1 MKKLR
6 KMLCFVM
13 VLVLAMGFVGCSG
26 LDVDS
31 MDDEKFIE
39 ESAAKISDELT
50 SGQFVIDG
58 VIYQFPMPLSD
69 WLNNGWHVSY
79 SYDNVTDFRLEP
91 YYTSTSFE
99 LYDEEDEKYVRMTVY
114 NDSDKAAPIE
124 DCIVDY
130 LRMSTTQVDVVLPQG
145 LTKRNK
151 PADILAAYGE
161 PDTKDDEKS
170 FKKYGYYFADDE
182 QGQCYVELGAV
193 ENDYTINPFSDIEYV
208 MVPAE
213 DYWDAMVAQKGVE
226 EAAKFYFDAAMKA
239 SFYADYEDYVS
250 MNMDSL
256 DGAKELYDAEI
267 EYFAECLLYYID
279 ITEEYMTTDV
289 RNRVNEVSKEVLSK
303 VKWDVKSVDVN
314 AFKEGTMT
322 VTLYPTDFFYI
333 IEEDLIAASDTFNT
347 KYADVDYETI
357 SYEEYDALEKEYTE
371 MMVAV
376 LEKHVASAGT
386 LDAVEKTY
394 DVDLEDTVL
403 SDAAWEDVDDTI
415 MDLVFE
421 EE

>member
-13 VLVLAMGFVGCSG
+13 VLVLAMGCVGCSG

-31 MDDEKFIE
+31 LDDEKFIE
-39 ESAAKISDELT
+39 ESAAKISEELT

-69 WLNNGWHVSY
+69 WLNNGWHVSAT
-79 SYDNVTDFRLEP
+79 YDNADEFRLDP
-91 YYTSTSFE
+91 CYTSTQFE
-99 LYDEEDEKYVRMTVY
+99 LFNEDGDYVRMKVY
-114 NDSDKAAPIE
+114 NDSDEAAPIE
-124 DCIVDY
+124 ECIVDY
-130 LRMSTTQVDVVLPQG
+130 LRMSTTEVDVVLPKG
-145 LTKRNK
+145 MTKRNK
-151 PADILAAYGE
+151 PADILATYGE
-161 PDTKDDEKS
+161 PDVKDDDSVNLEAT
-170 FKKYGYYFADDE
+170 YYFSDDE
-182 QGQCYVELGAV
+182 QGQCYVELFAYD
-193 ENDYTINPFSDIEYV
+193 NDYTIDPLTSITFG

-213 DYWDAMVAQKGVE
+213 DYWDVMVAQKGLE
-226 EAAKFYFDAAMKA
+226 GAAEFYFDAAMKA
-239 SFYADYEDYVS
+239 SFYADYDDYVS

-279 ITEEYMTTDV
+279 ITEEYITTDV
-289 RNRVNEVSKEVLSK
+289 RNRAIAVSKEVLSK

-376 LEKHVASAGT
+376 LEKHAASAGT

-403 SDAAWEDVDDTI
+403 SDAAWEDVDDTV

>member
-1 MKKLR
+1 MKKVR
-6 KMLCFVM
+6 MMLCL
-13 VLVLAMGFVGCSG
+13 VLVLAMGFAGCSG
-26 LDVDS
+26 ADLNL
-31 MDDEKFIE
+31 DDEKFIE
-39 ESAAKISDELT
+39 ESAAKISEELT

-58 VIYQFPMPLSD
+58 VIYQFPMPLKD
-69 WLNNGWHVSY
+69 WLDNGWHVSAT
-79 SYDNVTDFRLEP
+79 YDNADEFRLDP
-91 YYTSTSFE
+91 YYISTEFE
-99 LYDEEDEKYVRMTVY
+99 LFNEDDDFVRMTVY
-114 NDSDKAAPIE
+114 NDSDEAAPVDE
-124 DCIVDY
+124 CIVY
-130 LRMSTTQVDVVLPQG
+130 SLYMSTTEVDVVLPKG
-145 LTKRNK
+145 MTKRNK
-151 PADILAAYGE
+151 PAEVLEAYGE
-161 PDTKDDEKS
+161 PDVKNDDSNHLEAT
-170 FKKYGYYFADDE
+170 YYFADDE
-182 QGQCYVELGAV
+182 MGQCYVELGIHD
-193 ENDYTINPFSDIEYV
+193 NDYTIDPFSKIKFGMIDPE
-208 MVPAE
+208 E
-213 DYWDAMVAQKGVE
+213 YWDVMVAQKGVE

-239 SFYADYEDYVS
+239 SFYADYDDYVS

-267 EYFAECLLYYID
+267 DYFAECLLYYID
-279 ITEEYMTTDV
+279 ITEEYITTDV
-289 RNRVNEVSKEVLSK
+289 KNRAVEVAKTVLSK

-347 KYADVDYETI
+347 KYADVDYATI

-376 LEKHVASAGT
+376 LEKHAASAGT

-403 SDAAWEDVDDTI
+403 SDAAWEDVDDTV

>member
-1 MKKLR
+1 M
-6 KMLCFVM
+6 
-13 VLVLAMGFVGCSG
+13 
-26 LDVDS
+26 
-31 MDDEKFIE
+31 FIE
-39 ESAAKISDELT
+39 ESAAKISEELT
-50 SGQFVIDG
+50 SGQFVIDV
-58 VIYQFPMPLSD
+58 VIYQFPMPLKD
-69 WLNNGWHVSY
+69 WLNNGWHVSAT
-79 SYDNVTDFRLEP
+79 YDNADEFRLDP
-91 YYTSTSFE
+91 YYISTEFE
-99 LYDEEDEKYVRMTVY
+99 LFNEDDDFVRMTVY
-114 NDSDKAAPIE
+114 NDSDEAAPVDE
-124 DCIVDY
+124 CIVY
-130 LRMSTTQVDVVLPQG
+130 SLNMSTTEVDVVLPKG
-145 LTKRNK
+145 MTKRNK
-151 PADILAAYGE
+151 PAEVLEAYGE
-161 PDTKDDEKS
+161 PDVKDDDPNYLEAT
-170 FKKYGYYFADDE
+170 YYFADDE
-182 QGQCYVELGAV
+182 MGQCYVELGV
-193 ENDYTINPFSDIEYV
+193 IDNDYTHHPFTDIDYGMIDPE
-208 MVPAE
+208 E
-213 DYWDAMVAQKGVE
+213 YWDVMVAQKGVE
-226 EAAKFYFDAAMKA
+226 DAAKFYFDAAMKA
-239 SFYADYEDYVS
+239 SFYADYDDYVS

-267 EYFAECLLYYID
+267 DYFAECLLYYID
-279 ITEEYMTTDV
+279 ITEEYITTDV
-289 RNRVNEVSKEVLSK
+289 KNRAVEVAKTVLSK

-376 LEKHVASAGT
+376 LEKHAASAGT

-403 SDAAWEDVDDTI
+403 SDAAWEDVDDTV

>member
-1 MKKLR
+1 MKKVR
-6 KMLCFVM
+6 MMLCLVL
-13 VLVLAMGFVGCSG
+13 VLVLAMGFAGCSG
-26 LDVDS
+26 ADLNL
-31 MDDEKFIE
+31 DDEKFIE

-58 VIYQFPMPLSD
+58 VIYQFPMPLKD
-69 WLNNGWHVSY
+69 WLDNGWHVSAT
-79 SYDNVTDFRLEP
+79 YDNADEFRLDP
-91 YYTSTSFE
+91 YYISTEFE
-99 LYDEEDEKYVRMTVY
+99 LFNEDDDFVRMTVY
-114 NDSDKAAPIE
+114 NDSDEAAPVD
-124 DCIVDY
+124 DCIVY
-130 LRMSTTQVDVVLPQG
+130 SLYMSTTEVDVVLPKG
-145 LTKRNK
+145 MTKRNK
-151 PADILAAYGE
+151 PAEVLEAYGE
-161 PDTKDDEKS
+161 PDVKNDDSNHLEAT
-170 FKKYGYYFADDE
+170 YYFADDE
-182 QGQCYVELGAV
+182 MGQCYVELGIHD
-193 ENDYTINPFSDIEYV
+193 NDYTIDPFSKIKFGMIDPE
-208 MVPAE
+208 E
-213 DYWDAMVAQKGVE
+213 YWDVMVAQKGVE
-226 EAAKFYFDAAMKA
+226 GAAKFYFDAAMKA
-239 SFYADYEDYVS
+239 SFYADYDDYVS

-267 EYFAECLLYYID
+267 DYFAECLLYYID
-279 ITEEYMTTDV
+279 ITEEYITTDV
-289 RNRVNEVSKEVLSK
+289 KNRAVEVAKTVLSK

-376 LEKHVASAGT
+376 LEKHAASAGT

-403 SDAAWEDVDDTI
+403 SDAAWEDVDDTV

>member
-1 MKKLR
+1 MKKVR
-6 KMLCFVM
+6 MMLCLVM
-13 VLVLAMGFVGCSG
+13 VLALSFAGCSG
-26 LDVDS
+26 ADLNL
-31 MDDEKFIE
+31 DDEKFIE

-58 VIYQFPMPLSD
+58 VIYQFPMPLKD
-69 WLNNGWHVSY
+69 WLDNGWHVSAT
-79 SYDNVTDFRLEP
+79 YDNADEFRLDP
-91 YYTSTSFE
+91 YYISTEFE
-99 LYDEEDEKYVRMTVY
+99 LFNEDDDFVRMTVY
-114 NDSDKAAPIE
+114 NDSDEAAPVDE
-124 DCIVDY
+124 CIVY
-130 LRMSTTQVDVVLPQG
+130 SLYMSTTEVDVVLPKG
-145 LTKRNK
+145 MTKRNK
-151 PADILAAYGE
+151 PAEVLEAYGE
-161 PDTKDDEKS
+161 PDVKNDDSNHLEAT
-170 FKKYGYYFADDE
+170 YYFADDE
-182 QGQCYVELGAV
+182 MGQCYVELGIHD
-193 ENDYTINPFSDIEYV
+193 NDYTIDPFSKIKFGMIDPE
-208 MVPAE
+208 E
-213 DYWDAMVAQKGVE
+213 YWDVMVAQKGVE
-226 EAAKFYFDAAMKA
+226 GAAKFYFDAAMKA
-239 SFYADYEDYVS
+239 SFYADYDDYVS

-267 EYFAECLLYYID
+267 DYFAECLLYYID
-279 ITEEYMTTDV
+279 ITEEYITTDV
-289 RNRVNEVSKEVLSK
+289 KNRAVEVAKTVLSK

-376 LEKHVASAGT
+376 LEKHAASAGT

-403 SDAAWEDVDDTI
+403 SDAAWEDVDDTV

>member
-1 MKKLR
+1 MKKVR
-6 KMLCFVM
+6 MMLCL
-13 VLVLAMGFVGCSG
+13 VLVLAMGFAGCSG
-26 LDVDS
+26 ADLNL
-31 MDDEKFIE
+31 DDEKFIE
-39 ESAAKISDELT
+39 ESAAKISEELT

-58 VIYQFPMPLSD
+58 VIYQFPMPLKD
-69 WLNNGWHVSY
+69 WLNNGWHVSAT
-79 SYDNVTDFRLEP
+79 YDNADEFRLDP
-91 YYTSTSFE
+91 YYISTEFE
-99 LYDEEDEKYVRMTVY
+99 LFNEDDDFVRMTVY
-114 NDSDKAAPIE
+114 NDSDEAAPVD
-124 DCIVDY
+124 DCIVY
-130 LRMSTTQVDVVLPQG
+130 SLYMSTTEVDVVLPKG
-145 LTKRNK
+145 MTKRNK
-151 PADILAAYGE
+151 PAEVLEAYGE
-161 PDTKDDEKS
+161 PDVKNDDSNHLEAT
-170 FKKYGYYFADDE
+170 YYFADDE
-182 QGQCYVELGAV
+182 MGQCYVELGIHD
-193 ENDYTINPFSDIEYV
+193 NDYTIDPFSKIKFGMIDPE
-208 MVPAE
+208 E
-213 DYWDAMVAQKGVE
+213 YWDVMVAQKGVE
-226 EAAKFYFDAAMKA
+226 GAAKFYFDAAMKA
-239 SFYADYEDYVS
+239 SFYADYDDYVS

-267 EYFAECLLYYID
+267 DYFAECLLYYID
-279 ITEEYMTTDV
+279 ITEEYITTDV
-289 RNRVNEVSKEVLSK
+289 KNRAVEVAKTVLSK

-347 KYADVDYETI
+347 KYADVDYATI

-376 LEKHVASAGT
+376 LEKHAASAGT

-403 SDAAWEDVDDTI
+403 SDAAWEDVDDTV